1 MKKSFNTFNKYLEE
15 VKYKQ
20 TMMNNKITKIKN
32 TLEENNSKITEAE
45 QISELEDR
53 MVEIN
58 WKAK

>member
-1 MKKSFNTFNKYLEE
+1 MEKMKKSFNTFNKYLEE

-58 WKAK
+58 

>member
-1 MKKSFNTFNKYLEE
+1 MEKMQKSFNTFNKYLEE

-20 TMMNNKITKIKN
+20 IMMNNKITKIKN

-58 WKAK
+58 